1 MKKTIENIEGILLPL
16 LNAKSKLQQVFI
28 ISNRSLPQ
36 AAFSFNQTKF
46 MRRFILFAGFLL
58 PFVAS
63 AQLRGRVINE
73 NNKGIPFASV
83 TVKNTQVGTTTDS
96 TGQFTISNE
105 QKFPFV
111 LVVTS
116 VGFRPNEFVVRNNTI
131 NDVSILLE
139 ALFQRDTVVITSRRR
154 REVLQDVPIP
164 ISVVGGAQID
174 ESGAFNVTRVK
185 EIIPSVQMYTS
196 NPRNT
201 GVNIR
206 GIGSP
211 FGLTNDGLDP
221 GVGFYI
227 DGVYIARPAFA
238 TLDFID
244 VEQIE
249 VLRGPQGTLFGKNT
263 TAGAFNITTRKPSFK
278 PGATF
283 EASYG
288 NYGFVQA
295 KASIT
300 GPITKKI
307 AARLSLS
314 GTQRDGTI
322 YNIRTQKYT
331 NDQNNLGVKGQ
342 VLYKP
347 SNSIAITVAG
357 DWSRQRPDGYAQVV
371 AGVAPTKRAAYRQ
384 FNAIVADL

>member
-1 MKKTIENIEGILLPL
+1 MNR
-16 LNAKSKLQQVFI
+16 I
-28 ISNRSLPQ
+28 IYLVSLFFVPSL
-36 AAFSFNQTKF
+36 AF
-46 MRRFILFAGFLL
+46 
-58 PFVAS
+58 
-63 AQLRGRVINE
+63 AQLSGRVINE
-73 NNKGIPFASV
+73 RNQGIPFASV
-83 TVKNTQVGTTTDS
+83 AVKNGSAGTSTDS
-96 TGQFTISNE
+96 SGNFSLVPPEKYPFT
-105 QKFPFV
+105 

-116 VGFRPNEFVVRNNTI
+116 VGYRPHEVAVKSASAGNITV
-131 NDVSILLE
+131 LLE
-139 ALFQRDTVVITSRRR
+139 ALYQQDTVIITSRRR

-164 ISVVGGAQID
+164 ISVVGGAQVD

-185 EIIPSVQMYTS
+185 EIVPSVQMYTS

-227 DGVYIARPAFA
+227 DGVYIARPAVA

-263 TAGAFNITTRKPSFK
+263 TSGAFNITTRKPSFK
-278 PGATF
+278 PGGAF
-283 EASYG
+283 EVSYG

-300 GPITKKI
+300 GPLAKNI
-307 AARLSLS
+307 AGR
-314 GTQRDGTI
+314 
-322 YNIRTQKYT
+322 
-331 NDQNNLGVKGQ
+331 V
-342 VLYKP
+342 
-347 SNSIAITVAG
+347 
-357 DWSRQRPDGYAQVV
+357 
-371 AGVAPTKRAAYRQ
+371 
-384 FNAIVADL
+384 